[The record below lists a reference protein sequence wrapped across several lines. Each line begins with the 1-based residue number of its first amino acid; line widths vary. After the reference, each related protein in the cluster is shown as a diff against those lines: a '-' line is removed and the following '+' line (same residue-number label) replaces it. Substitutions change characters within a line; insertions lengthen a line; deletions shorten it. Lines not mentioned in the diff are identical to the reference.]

1 MHRSVGVII
10 ENKKG
15 ERLMIERKNLPF
27 GWACP
32 AGHID
37 EGESPEEAARRE
49 VKEEVGLALGDLE
62 LKAHEF
68 IAWNECSQGVKG
80 HDWFVFATS
89 DYAGEIRIEK
99 TEVKNYQ
106 WVDKAGLKELELEP
120 VWSYWFDK
128 LNK

>member
-1 MHRSVGVII
+1 M
-10 ENKKG
+10 
-15 ERLMIERKNLPF
+15 
-27 GWACP
+27 
-32 AGHID
+32 
-37 EGESPEEAARRE
+37 
-49 VKEEVGLALGDLE
+49 
-62 LKAHEF
+62 
-68 IAWNECSQGVKG
+68 KG

>member
-37 EGESPEEAARRE
+37 EGETPLEAAKRE
-49 VKEEVGLALGDLE
+49 LYVLRA
-62 LKAHEF
+62 
-68 IAWNECSQGVKG
+68 
-80 HDWFVFATS
+80 
-89 DYAGEIRIEK
+89 
-99 TEVKNYQ
+99 
-106 WVDKAGLKELELEP
+106 
-120 VWSYWFDK
+120 
-128 LNK
+128 